1 MSDISHGFR
10 IKSEEHCAF
19 SYFSVRNTERRERVS
34 SSLRQRVAERER
46 EREMVYE
53 LVVLIKFKLVI

>member
-19 SYFSVRNTERRERVS
+19 SYFSVGNTERERERVS

-46 EREMVYE
+46 VG
-53 LVVLIKFKLVI
+53 L

>member
-19 SYFSVRNTERRERVS
+19 SYFSVGNT
-34 SSLRQRVAERER
+34 ERER
-46 EREMVYE
+46 ESFVFFKTKSCRERELVYE
-53 LVVLIKFKLVI
+53 LVLIKFKLGI